1 MCSVRLF
8 RFMANGW
15 RGYLEEESEF
25 QWIAMAGF
33 LVFIL
38 LGALAIQGTS
48 NLPGVEV
55 GPSDSSHA
63 GNRVLDIEYSSG
75 TTFTAKV
82 LTDEGVDLYQQ
93 NGPMTVTKIM
103 SAKDGLPADNIN
115 FITPLQNGNTA
126 ISPSKNTVQVIHSPD
141 NEANGETA
149 ITTLDLDSSNGNFTI
164 MDLAE
169 SVSDSQSS
177 WMMVTM
183 QGTSTSLRGLG
194 SISDASAS
202 SNTIATSMTSSTL
215 SMPMLNS
222 ADAVWQQV
230 APLGSEQ
237 WVASGYLSYT
247 SSEAGASPAAP
258 KIVPTVAV
266 INWDG
271 GLTAPIVASMHTGE
285 RGLYHTLLPLSDGT
299 VFAAGDHGSTHLS
312 TSGSMTHHNAPSVA
326 ATVDDTDRVW
336 LFGDVGSKTI
346 LRHSGDQVEQLSL
359 AEPLSF
365 QIESKGFGSE
375 QIFLHGTD
383 GQGDPQTLIIDT
395 SAPGSIESGRGFLNF
410 LFITVFSI
418 IIGVMIWTA
427 GSRLINARRF

>member
-1 MCSVRLF
+1 
-8 RFMANGW
+8 MANGW

-63 GNRVLDIEYSSG
+63 GNRVLDIEYSSSSA
-75 TTFTAKV
+75 FTARV
-82 LTDEGVDLYQQ
+82 LTEDGVDLYQQ
-93 NGPMTVTKIM
+93 NGPNSVTKIM
-103 SAKDGLPADNIN
+103 SAKDGLSADNIN
-115 FITPLQNGNTA
+115 FITPLENGNTA
-126 ISPSKNTVQVIHSPD
+126 ISPSKNTVQIIHSPD
-141 NEANGETA
+141 NEANGEA
-149 ITTLDLDSSNGNFTI
+149 MITTLDLDPSNGNFTI

-169 SVSDSQSS
+169 SVAGTQTS

-183 QGTSTSLRGLG
+183 QGTSTSLRGFG

-202 SNTIATSMTSSTL
+202 SDTIGASMASSTL

-222 ADAVWQQV
+222 AGVVWQQV
-230 APLGSEQ
+230 VPLGSEQ

-247 SSEAGASPAAP
+247 SSETGASPAAP
-258 KIVPTVAV
+258 KIVPAIAV
-266 INWDG
+266 IDWDG
-271 GLTAPIVASMHTGE
+271 SITAPIVASMHTGE
-285 RGLYHTLLPLSDGT
+285 RGLYHSLLPLSDGT
-299 VFAAGDHGSTHLS
+299 VFAAGDHGSTYFSIL
-312 TSGSMTHHNAPSVA
+312 GSMTHHNAPSVA
-326 ATVDDTDRVW
+326 ATVDDADRVW
-336 LFGDVGSKTI
+336 LFGNAGSKTI
-346 LRHSGDQVEQLSL
+346 LRHSGEQVEQLSL
-359 AEPLSF
+359 AEPLTF
-365 QIESKGFGSE
+365 RIENQGFASE

-383 GQGDPQTLIIDT
+383 GQGAPQTLIIDL

-410 LFITVFSI
+410 LFLTVFSI
-418 IIGVMIWTA
+418 IMGVMIWTA

>member
-1 MCSVRLF
+1 
-8 RFMANGW
+8 MANGW

-63 GNRVLDIEYSSG
+63 GNRVLDIEYSSNSA
-75 TTFTAKV
+75 FTAQV
-82 LTDEGVDLYQQ
+82 LTEDGVDLYQQ
-93 NGPMTVTKIM
+93 NGPKSVTKIM

-115 FITPLQNGNTA
+115 FITSLENGNTA
-126 ISPSKNTVQVIHSPD
+126 ISPSKNTVQIIHSPD
-141 NEANGETA
+141 NEVNRETM
-149 ITTLDLDSSNGNFTI
+149 ITTLDLDQSNGNFTI

-169 SVSDSQSS
+169 SVAGSQTS

-183 QGTSTSLRGLG
+183 QGTSTSLRGFG

-202 SNTIATSMTSSTL
+202 SDTIGASMASSIL

-222 ADAVWQQV
+222 AGVVWQQV
-230 APLGSEQ
+230 VPLGSEQ

-247 SSEAGASPAAP
+247 SSETGASPAAP
-258 KIVPTVAV
+258 KIVPAIAV
-266 INWDG
+266 IDWDG
-271 GLTAPIVASMHTGE
+271 SITAPIVASMHTGE
-285 RGLYHTLLPLSDGT
+285 RGLYHSLLPLSDGT
-299 VFAAGDHGSTHLS
+299 VFAAGDHGSTYFSIL
-312 TSGSMTHHNAPSVA
+312 GSMTHHNAPSVA
-326 ATVDDTDRVW
+326 ATVDDADRVW
-336 LFGDVGSKTI
+336 LFGNAGSKTI
-346 LRHSGDQVEQLSL
+346 LRHSGEQVEQLSL
-359 AEPLSF
+359 AEPLTF
-365 QIESKGFGSE
+365 RIENQGFASE

-383 GQGDPQTLIIDT
+383 GQGAPQTLIIDL

-410 LFITVFSI
+410 LFLTVFSI
-418 IIGVMIWTA
+418 IMGVMIWTA